1 MIIDTRM
8 LEAILFF
15 MVLLKRQFS
24 STLVQ
29 RVIARSF
36 WTV

>member
-15 MVLLKRQFS
+15 MVLLKRQFG

-29 RVIARSF
+29 RVIAGSF